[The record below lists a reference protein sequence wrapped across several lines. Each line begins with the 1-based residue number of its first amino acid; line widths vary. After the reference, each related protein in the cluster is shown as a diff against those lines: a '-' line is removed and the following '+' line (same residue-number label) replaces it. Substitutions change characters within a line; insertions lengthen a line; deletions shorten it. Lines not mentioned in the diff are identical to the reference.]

1 MADEKY
7 RLARS
12 KKTHN
17 NFLGDSI
24 LKNLNT
30 AINFPFMCSQALME
44 LWYSVEK
51 YCTVLDAAIQFS
63 RQHREQNISKQ
74 NY

>member
-44 LWYSVEK
+44 L
-51 YCTVLDAAIQFS
+51 
-63 RQHREQNISKQ
+63 
-74 NY
+74 